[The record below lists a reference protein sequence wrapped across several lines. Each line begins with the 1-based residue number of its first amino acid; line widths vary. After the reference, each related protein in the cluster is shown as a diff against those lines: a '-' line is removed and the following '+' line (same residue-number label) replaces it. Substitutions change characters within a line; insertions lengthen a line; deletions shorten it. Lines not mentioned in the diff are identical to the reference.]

1 MLNFNKKE
9 DKFFALFED
18 TARVI
23 EETAE
28 LLSNFMED
36 LSDSQAKIAEF
47 EVLEHKGD
55 DQTHAV
61 IAELNKSFITPVDRE
76 DIFAIAKGMDDIVD
90 FIDSAANR
98 FVMFNVKEC
107 TPQSKEIAAL
117 IVKCSKELLGLT
129 KELHDMKKS
138 SELKNR
144 IIAINT
150 LEHDGDILF
159 RQAVTELFTGEVE
172 TLEVIKWKEIYE
184 LLEKVLDA
192 YEDVADTIE
201 GVVMKHA

>member
-23 EETAE
+23 DETAE
-28 LLSNFMED
+28 LLASFMND
-36 LSDSQAKIAEF
+36 LSDSKTKIKEF
-47 EVLEHKGD
+47 EDLEHKGD
-55 DQTHAV
+55 DQTHT
-61 IAELNKSFITPVDRE
+61 ILAELNKSFITPVDRE

-98 FVMFNVKEC
+98 FVMFNVREC
-107 TPQSKEIAAL
+107 TPISKQIGEL
-117 IVKCSKELLGLT
+117 IVKCSKELLALT

-138 SELKNR
+138 SELTNK

-150 LEHDGDILF
+150 LEHEGDILF
-159 RQAVTELFTGEVE
+159 RQAVTALFTGEVA

>member
-18 TARVI
+18 TARII
-23 EETAE
+23 EQTAE
-28 LLSNFMED
+28 LLSVFMED
-36 LSDSQAKIAEF
+36 LSDSQAKIKEF

-55 DQTHAV
+55 DQTHA
-61 IAELNKSFITPVDRE
+61 IIQELNRSFITPVDRE
-76 DIFAIAKGMDDIVD
+76 DIFAIAKGMDDIID

-107 TPQSKEIAAL
+107 TPQSKEIAGL
-117 IVKCSKELLGLT
+117 IVKCSKELVGLT

-138 SELKNR
+138 SELKNK

-159 RQAVTELFTGEVE
+159 RQAVTELFTGEVK

>member
-1 MLNFNKKE
+1 M
-9 DKFFALFED
+9 D
-18 TARVI
+18 
-23 EETAE
+23 
-28 LLSNFMED
+28 D

-107 TPQSKEIAAL
+107 TPQSKEIAGL